1 MDLTEHR
8 SSATLKSPNS
18 AKGSLAVQYRLSMA
32 QPLQKA
38 IPAIAAAE
46 LDAAIA
52 RLDKAN
58 AGPEAVHA
66 ARKHF
71 KRTRALLSLVEP
83 AASGT
88 AARTGRKRLARTAR
102 KLAAS
107 RDAQV
112 AVDTAKDLEK
122 DYGTGAAAQAFSDWI
137 AFLKARRDRV
147 EEKLDAGNRKVVT
160 GELKKIKASLLKL
173 GLNGAAM
180 TDLLA
185 SASKTYRAGRRAM
198 KAALKAGGGEAL
210 HEWRKLAQRHW
221 RHTLLLKEVWPQEA
235 KSRVALARRLCDLL
249 GQYNDLTVMH
259 ETVHGNKVVFRS
271 PSDAK
276 MLCHCIG
283 AKQKRLLKKAASRGS
298 RLYAEKPKAFAR
310 RFRAHWQKAR
320 RKHDGAKLN
329 GQG

>member
-1 MDLTEHR
+1 
-8 SSATLKSPNS
+8 
-18 AKGSLAVQYRLSMA
+18 MA

-38 IPAIAAAE
+38 IPEIAADQ

-52 RLDKAN
+52 RLDA
-58 AGPEAVHA
+58 ADGDPSAVHA

-83 AASGT
+83 VAHGT
-88 AARTGRKRLARTAR
+88 AARTGRKRLARAAR

-112 AVDTAKDLEK
+112 ALDTALALEK
-122 DYGTGAAAQAFSDWI
+122 EYGASPSAQAFSDLI
-137 AFLKARRDRV
+137 SFLRARRDRA
-147 EEKLDAGNRKVVT
+147 EERLDAGNRKAVT
-160 GELKKIKASLLKL
+160 GEIKKIRTALLKL
-173 GLNGAAM
+173 GLRDAAM
-180 TDLLA
+180 SDLLA

-221 RHTLLLKEVWPQEA
+221 RHTLLLTDVWPVEA
-235 KSRVALARRLCDLL
+235 KARAALARRLCDLL
-249 GQYNDLTVMH
+249 GEYNDLTVMH
-259 ETVHGNKVVFRS
+259 ETIQANKEVFHS
-271 PSDAK
+271 ASDMKA
-276 MLCHCIG
+276 LYQCIE
-283 AKQKRLLKKAASRGS
+283 AKQKRLLKKAALRGS

-310 RFRAHWQKAR
+310 RLTAHWRKAG
-320 RKHDGAKLN
+320 RKQAAEGLN